1 MSQTRE
7 RRVGE
12 NKFAMQWMLP
22 FGLKM
27 MIKLIAKRMRAEDGA
42 TLVPNPFQSR
52 GENVRSIEFK
62 FQEFFFSQGQTTKYV
77 GWNW

>member
-22 FGLKM
+22 FGLMM
-27 MIKLIAKRMRAEDGA
+27 MIELIAKRMRAEDGA
-42 TLVPNPFQSR
+42 TLAPNPFQSR
-52 GENVRSIEFK
+52 GENVRSRGFK
-62 FQEFFFSQGQTTKYV
+62 FREFFFFLKDRPQNT
-77 GWNW
+77 

>member
-12 NKFAMQWMLP
+12 NKFVMRWMLP
-22 FGLKM
+22 FGLTM
-27 MIKLIAKRMRAEDGA
+27 MIRLISKRMRVEDGA

-52 GENVRSIEFK
+52 GEM
-62 FQEFFFSQGQTTKYV
+62 
-77 GWNW
+77 